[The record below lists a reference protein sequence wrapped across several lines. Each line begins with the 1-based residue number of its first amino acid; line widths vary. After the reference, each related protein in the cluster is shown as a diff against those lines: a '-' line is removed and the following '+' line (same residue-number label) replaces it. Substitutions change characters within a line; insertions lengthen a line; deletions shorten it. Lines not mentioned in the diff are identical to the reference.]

1 VFFASLIILFGASA
15 GHSWQSTAEDAV
27 RSGLAALL
35 TRVARQV
42 KWKADE
48 AAPQAERYG
57 E

>member
-35 TRVARQV
+35 TGVARQV